1 MAHLIQNRQRHIL
14 PGFGLNMGVM
24 LFFVGLLIVLP
35 LAALFMHTTNISW
48 SKFVD
53 IAQDERVQ
61 SALKLSFSSAIIAA
75 LINLFA
81 GIMVAWVL
89 VRYDFIG
96 RRLFDSLIDFPFALP
111 TAVAGMTLASLYDHN
126 GWLGGLLKSVGIQV
140 VQTQVGIVLALVFIG
155 FPFVVRSVQP
165 VLADMNQE
173 IEQAAKSLGANSRQF
188 FWRIVLPTIL
198 PAALTGFSL
207 ALARGIGEYGSVIF
221 IAGNIPYVSEIA
233 PLLVAIRVDEESG
246 YESAAVIAILMMII
260 AFILLLLGNILQRWT
275 RFYQK

>member
-173 IEQAAKSLGANSRQF
+173 IEQAAKSLGAN
-188 FWRIVLPTIL
+188 
-198 PAALTGFSL
+198 
-207 ALARGIGEYGSVIF
+207 
-221 IAGNIPYVSEIA
+221 
-233 PLLVAIRVDEESG
+233 
-246 YESAAVIAILMMII
+246 
-260 AFILLLLGNILQRWT
+260 
-275 RFYQK
+275 